1 MGNTKKQLL
10 SIYCKLDTYSRISII
25 NIHLFC
31 FFFFTIQ
38 VSGIGNKSKKTLLHS
53 LSGIFHC
60 CLINS
65 RFCLMFSIL
74 NLPTNIDICMRHVHL
89 ILSNSFCGLKLEN
102 EKKKLVGLYTFTFT
116 YSIIFFFITYSLYHQ
131 FMHELRKMLVI
142 KHIVLLT
149 SIS

>member
-1 MGNTKKQLL
+1 MFL
-10 SIYCKLDTYSRISII
+10 
-25 NIHLFC
+25 
-31 FFFFTIQ
+31 FFTIQ
-38 VSGIGNKSKKTLLHS
+38 VSGIGNKSKKILLHS

-102 EKKKLVGLYTFTFT
+102 EKKKVSRFIYFYVYLFNNILLHYLLIISSIYAWVEKDVGYQTH
-116 YSIIFFFITYSLYHQ
+116 S
-131 FMHELRKMLVI
+131 
-142 KHIVLLT
+142 
-149 SIS
+149 SISLLPLVNVHFYSVHGV